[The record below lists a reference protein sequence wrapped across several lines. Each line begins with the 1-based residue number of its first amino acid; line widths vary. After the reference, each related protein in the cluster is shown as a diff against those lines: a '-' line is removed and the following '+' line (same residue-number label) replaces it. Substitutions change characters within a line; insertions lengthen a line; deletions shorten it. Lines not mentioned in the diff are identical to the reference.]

1 MLKRRFH
8 RNLLTGLQSRFFHA
22 EYAELMSDI
31 RQNGSFCSASGADM
45 L

>member
-1 MLKRRFH
+1 MLSVRFH

-22 EYAELMSDI
+22 DMPELMSDI
-31 RQNGSFCSASGADM
+31 RQDGSFSSASGGIV